1 MKKSIKII
9 VATIIIAIIIIA
21 AYIVNY
27 NKAFIFLALN
37 KDTIEI
43 YGRDII
49 LDETGT
55 ITSTNVFKVDTED
68 KNKLLELYSRSNYT
82 QPLHNQDILGAN
94 YSFALIDT
102 KTGKEMIFTT
112 SGTML
117 TANNKIFYLK
127 DGELYKEVYDI
138 YLKYRP
144 QGPKH

>member
-1 MKKSIKII
+1 MKKSIKILI
-9 VATIIIAIIIIA
+9 TTIIIAIILIA

-49 LDETGT
+49 LDETDT
-55 ITSTNVFKVDTED
+55 ITTTNVFKIDDED
-68 KNKLLELYSRSNYT
+68 KNKLLEIYSRNNYT
-82 QPLHNQDILGAN
+82 QPLLNQDILGAN
-94 YSFALIDT
+94 YSFALVDT

-112 SGTML
+112 SGTVL
-117 TANNKIFYLK
+117 TANNKLFYLK
-127 DGELYKEVYDI
+127 DEGLYKEVYEI

>member
-9 VATIIIAIIIIA
+9 IATIIIAIIIITT
-21 AYIVNY
+21 YIFNY

-49 LDETGT
+49 LDETDT
-55 ITSTNVFKVDTED
+55 IITTNVFKVDNED
-68 KNKLLELYSRSNYT
+68 KNKLLEIYSRSNYT
-82 QPLHNQDILGAN
+82 HPLINQDILGTN
-94 YSFALIDT
+94 YSFALVDT

-117 TANNKIFYLK
+117 TADNKIFHLK
-127 DGELYKEVYDI
+127 DEGLYKEVYEI

>member
-1 MKKSIKII
+1 MKKSIKILI
-9 VATIIIAIIIIA
+9 TTIIIAIILIA

-49 LDETGT
+49 LDETDT
-55 ITSTNVFKVDTED
+55 ITTTNVFKIDDED
-68 KNKLLELYSRSNYT
+68 KNKLLEIYSRNNYT
-82 QPLHNQDILGAN
+82 QPLLNQDILGAN
-94 YSFALIDT
+94 YSFALVDT

-112 SGTML
+112 SGTFL
-117 TANNKIFYLK
+117 TANNKLFYLK
-127 DGELYKEVYDI
+127 DEGLYKEVYEI